1 MARSSGLVLLLAAWP
16 LAFVN
21 LGTGSRKSWLPRRAK
36 PEKQPHH
43 GNVDGN
49 FYVDH
54 TCIDCDTCRW
64 MAPQTFGRTA
74 RSGPGQSVV
83 HQQPSDTQ
91 EVDRALEA
99 MISCPTGSIRTRAP
113 VARAKEVLDSFP
125 LAVDV
130 DGLPHVFHLGYH
142 SKKSFGAASYFVAGR
157 AGGALNVMFDSPR
170 FSSKLASLLEE
181 AGGIDFM
188 VLSHKDDVADHIQ
201 WKKRFPEMRRVMHVA
216 DVRGPD
222 AWPYIDMTEIEE
234 QLAGQGPWSL
244 ADGLSVIHTPGHSE
258 GSITLLAA
266 EGFTGGEGVAFTGDH
281 LALNGRLGRL
291 DGFARYSEDH
301 DLQADSMLK
310 LADEDFLWILPGHGR
325 RVHFASA
332 TERRQRL
339 QKAAEEYREDP
350 KGEGAPGALFK
361 VLEVAPR

>member
-1 MARSSGLVLLLAAWP
+1 
-16 LAFVN
+16 
-21 LGTGSRKSWLPRRAK
+21 
-36 PEKQPHH
+36 
-43 GNVDGN
+43 
-49 FYVDH
+49 
-54 TCIDCDTCRW
+54 

-157 AGGALNVMFDSPR
+157 AAGGALNVMFDSPR

-234 QLAGQGPWSL
+234 QLS
-244 ADGLSVIHTPGHSE
+244 HSE

-350 KGEGAPGALFK
+350 KAPAVSGVGRLIQSGALVNPFNNNGL
-361 VLEVAPR
+361 VLWSI